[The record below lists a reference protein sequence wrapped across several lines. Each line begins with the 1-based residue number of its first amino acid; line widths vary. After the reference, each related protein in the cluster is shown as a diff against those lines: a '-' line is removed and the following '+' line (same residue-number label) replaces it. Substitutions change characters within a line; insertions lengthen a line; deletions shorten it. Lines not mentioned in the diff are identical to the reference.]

1 MVKVA
6 VLLSVG
12 RHPAS
17 GRARRAPLD
26 ARALELALRLP
37 FEEIHAVHAGDPAEA
52 ALRDYLGM
60 GLQRLTVLGMPPG
73 SDPVPA
79 LTAHL
84 AALAP
89 DMIFAGSHA
98 EGGEDSGMLPYL
110 IGQVLGHTI
119 VADVAG
125 VSLADGQASL
135 TQALP
140 RGRRRLVETR
150 LPVVAIVNAAA
161 PEPRQSAFA
170 RARRGIVETIAAE
183 APADSFLESCE
194 IRPWRPRPKRMRVPV
209 GGSAL
214 DRLKAMTET
223 KSGAGTLLIQPS
235 AEDAARAIY
244 DYLAEKRLIETAR
257 QPANMS
263 DITSNLSQSGKPV
276 N

>member
-1 MVKVA
+1 MLRVA

-37 FEEIHAVHAGDPAEA
+37 HAQIHALHAGDPSQT

-60 GLQRLTVLGMPPG
+60 GLECLTVLAISSA
-73 SDPVPA
+73 SDPVSV
-79 LTAHL
+79 LLAHL

-89 DMIFAGSHA
+89 DIILAGSHA

-110 IGQVLGHTI
+110 MGQGLGHAI

-125 VSLADGQASL
+125 VSIADGRASL

-170 RARRGIVETIAAE
+170 RARRGIVESITVE
-183 APADSFLESCE
+183 APADAFLDLCE
-194 IRPWRPRPKRMRVPV
+194 FRPWRPRPKRMRMPTR
-209 GGSAL
+209 GSAL

-223 KSGAGTLLIQPS
+223 KSGEGTLLIDP
-235 AEDAARAIY
+235 APEDAARAIY
-244 DYLAEKRLIETAR
+244 DYLVEKRLIETPR
-257 QPANMS
+257 PRSDLS
-263 DITSNLSQSGKPV
+263 DIAPKLSQSGKPI

>member
-1 MVKVA
+1 MLKVA

-12 RHPAS
+12 QHPAS

-37 FEEIHAVHAGDPAEA
+37 DAELHAVHAGDASQAP
-52 ALRDYLGM
+52 LRDYLGM
-60 GLQRLTVLGMPPG
+60 GLERLTVLAMPSG
-73 SDPVPA
+73 SDPFPA
-79 LTAHL
+79 LAAHL

-89 DMIFAGSHA
+89 DIVFAGSHA

-110 IGQVLGHTI
+110 IGQALGHAI
-119 VADVAG
+119 VADVAE
-125 VSLADGQASL
+125 VSVVDGRASL

-140 RGRRRLVETR
+140 RGRRRLIETR

-170 RARRGIVETIAAE
+170 RARRGIVERIAAD
-183 APADSFLESCE
+183 APADAFLGACE
-194 IRPWRPRPKRMRVPV
+194 IRPWRPRPKRMRMPT

-223 KSGAGTLLIQPS
+223 KSGAGTLLIQPP
-235 AEDAARAIY
+235 AEEAARAIY
-244 DYLAEKRLIETAR
+244 DYLLEKRLIEATGPRRAVSEFR
-257 QPANMS
+257 P
-263 DITSNLSQSGKPV
+263 NLSHSRKCAD
-276 N
+276 